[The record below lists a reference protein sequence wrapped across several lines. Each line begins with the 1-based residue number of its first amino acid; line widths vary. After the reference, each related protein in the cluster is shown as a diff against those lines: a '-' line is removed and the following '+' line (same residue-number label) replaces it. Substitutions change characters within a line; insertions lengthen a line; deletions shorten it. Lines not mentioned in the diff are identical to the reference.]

1 MPSISWISRIVADA
15 EFSGLHG
22 CSAIGGYGAL
32 VSVNFSVKNW
42 DMDKPAPQV
51 ELADAPI
58 KTISGNG
65 NRLVGFAVPETVIPF
80 TPGPYAQSIGTLYQL
95 VLSNAAIEELERI
108 RNGGDIAL
116 TLGLRGV
123 ITYAGEAQRIHDDV
137 TCRINQSEWLKFL
150 DVCGYGPTLLFEIPL
165 PLAAAVP
172 VTNAQKELSR
182 ARQHLLQG
190 HYQEVVAACR
200 LVLESLTE
208 QLQEGEELEAAKK
221 LRGEGRNA
229 MTTLQRELMIRQA
242 AINYA
247 HVAHHPNGSTDPLF
261 DRSNAVMLLGIA
273 ASLVANGLRR
283 SGPV

>member
-1 MPSISWISRIVADA
+1 MTSISWMSRIVADA

-22 CSAIGGYGAL
+22 CPAIGGYGAL

-42 DMDKPAPQV
+42 DLDKPAPQV
-51 ELADAPI
+51 ELAHAPI
-58 KTISGNG
+58 KTNG

-80 TPGPYAQSIGTLYQL
+80 TAGRYAQSIGTLFQL
-95 VLSNAAIEELERI
+95 VLSNSAIEELERI

-116 TLGLRGV
+116 TLGLRGLV
-123 ITYAGEAQRIHDDV
+123 TCAGDAQRIHDDV

-165 PLAAAVP
+165 PLDAAVP

-208 QLQEGEELEAAKK
+208 QLQEGEELESAKK
-221 LRGEGRNA
+221 LRGDDRNA

-261 DRSNAVMLLGIA
+261 DRSNAIMLLGIA